1 MAYLFQSNAVFFIC
15 VVFFLGLLVGSFLNV
30 VIYRLP
36 IMLDIE
42 WHKGC
47 SVCEKLRVIKSQKSE
62 CHDFGCSVCQTLQE
76 CEAFSERKFNLFMPR
91 SACPKCN
98 EPVRAWQNIPIFSY
112 LFLRGKC
119 FYCKNPISIRYP
131 LIELLTGVLFAIIA
145 WYFGYGLQ
153 TLFGV
158 VFTAMLISMFF
169 IDADTQLLPDKL
181 TLPLLWLG
189 LLASI
194 IGNGVFISPNEAI
207 LGAMVG
213 YLSLWSIYWLFKL
226 LTGKEGMGYGDFKL
240 LAALGAWLGV
250 APLLVVVLFS
260 SITGLIFA
268 IIIRLGWSKP
278 LSFGP
283 YLACAGW
290 LTLLYGK
297 DILGWMYPG
306 VSF

>member
-1 MAYLFQSNAVFFIC
+1 MAYLFQSNAVFFVC

-36 IMLDIE
+36 IMLENMWRAECQAVMAVDAE
-42 WHKGC
+42 EGTEL
-47 SVCEKLRVIKSQKSE
+47 SVIP
-62 CHDFGCSVCQTLQE
+62 
-76 CEAFSERKFNLFMPR
+76 KFNLFIPQ

-98 EPVRAWQNIPIFSY
+98 EPVRAWQNVPVISY
-112 LFLRGKC
+112 LLLRGKC

-131 LIELLTGVLFAIIA
+131 LVELLTGILFAVVA
-145 WYFGYGLQ
+145 WHFGYGLQ

-158 VFTAMLISMFF
+158 FFTALLVSMAF

-189 LLASI
+189 LVASI
-194 IGNGVFISPNEAI
+194 IDSGIFVSPEKAI
-207 LGAMVG
+207 LGAAVG

-240 LAALGAWLGV
+240 LAALGAWFGP
-250 APLLVVVLFS
+250 APLLVVILLSAV
-260 SITGLIFA
+260 TGLVFA
-268 IIIRLGWSKP
+268 VITRLGKGKP
-278 LSFGP
+278 MPFGP

-290 LTLLYGK
+290 LTFLYGN
-297 DILGWMYPG
+297 DILQWMYPG

>member
-1 MAYLFQSNAVFFIC
+1 MAYLFQSNAVFFVC

-36 IMLDIE
+36 IMLENMWRAECQAVMAVDAE
-42 WHKGC
+42 EGTEL
-47 SVCEKLRVIKSQKSE
+47 SVIP
-62 CHDFGCSVCQTLQE
+62 
-76 CEAFSERKFNLFMPR
+76 KFNLFIPQ

-98 EPVRAWQNIPIFSY
+98 EPVRAWQNVPVISY
-112 LFLRGKC
+112 LLLRGKC

-131 LIELLTGVLFAIIA
+131 LVELLTGILFAVVA
-145 WYFGYGLQ
+145 WHFGYGLQ
-153 TLFGV
+153 TFFGV
-158 VFTAMLISMFF
+158 FFTALLVSMAF

-189 LLASI
+189 LVASI
-194 IGNGVFISPNEAI
+194 IDSGIFVPPEKAI
-207 LGAMVG
+207 LGAAVG

-240 LAALGAWLGV
+240 LAALGAWFGP
-250 APLLVVVLFS
+250 APLLVVILLSAV
-260 SITGLIFA
+260 TGLVFA
-268 IIIRLGWSKP
+268 VITRLGKGNP
-278 LSFGP
+278 MPFGP

-290 LTLLYGK
+290 LTFLYGN
-297 DILGWMYPG
+297 DILQWMYPG